1 MLWFVRASLLYN
13 HGVAALAAFSQRVR
27 HHKPASTT
35 REERLGFGGLAQ
47 EKEISWKP
55 GAGQY

>member
-1 MLWFVRASLLYN
+1 VLYN
-13 HGVAALAAFSQRVR
+13 HGLAALAAFSQRVR
-27 HHKPASTT
+27 RHKPASTT
-35 REERLGFGGLAQ
+35 REESLGFGGLAQ